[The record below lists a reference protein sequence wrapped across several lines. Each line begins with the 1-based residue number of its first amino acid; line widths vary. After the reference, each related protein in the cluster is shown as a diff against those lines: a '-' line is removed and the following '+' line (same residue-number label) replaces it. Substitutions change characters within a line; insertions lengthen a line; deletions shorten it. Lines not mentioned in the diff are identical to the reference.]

1 MGKKLYVGNIAFQA
15 SEEELTDLFKTI
27 GEVESVKIIIDMQ
40 SGQSRGFAFI
50 EMATDDDAA
59 KAISDLNGKAFMEK
73 SLVVNE
79 ARPQRPRENRGF
91 GGGGNRGGYG
101 GGGGGGGGG
110 YGGGGGGGGYGGGG
124 GGGGGKGGFGGGSR
138 GKGSGS
144 RKGKR

>member
-15 SEEELTDLFKTI
+15 SEDELTDFFKTA

-40 SGQSRGFAFI
+40 SGQSRGFGFI
-50 EMATDDDAA
+50 EMATEDDAA

-73 SLVVNE
+73 TLVVNE
-79 ARPQRPRENRGF
+79 ARPQRPRENRGGF
-91 GGGGNRGGYG
+91 GGGGGRGGYGGGGGRGGYG
-101 GGGGGGGGG
+101 GGGGGFGGGG
-110 YGGGGGGGGYGGGG
+110 
-124 GGGGGKGGFGGGSR
+124 R